1 MIKRNNIFK
10 TLFLVLLSLF
20 LFTRCNKDSD
30 QKEILSFKFDEIG
43 VVGTI
48 NQGTRTILAVVPYGN
63 DVTSLVPTI
72 EISDKATVF
81 PASGVPNN
89 FTNPVVYTVTAEDG
103 SKATYTVTVTISTI
117 NGDPDVI
124 SGNIDTSTTW
134 PDLGLSVDYII
145 NGMLTITSNA
155 LLTIEPGVTIMFSG
169 VDGGIEVGENA
180 GLRMVGTANKPI
192 ILTGPSNNQ
201 NNGSWDRVLIHSNRN
216 DNQFEH
222 VRFLRGG
229 SASDKWNGVV
239 NVRGKLS
246 MKHCIIDGSLNSG
259 LSTEYDGFISEFED
273 NTINHC
279 KLYPWI
285 TENFATLCSNLSYDN
300 TFVGNEDNCVYVGVS
315 SFELTDDM
323 TLAALPIPYYFQ
335 DGFSFYGNK
344 TLTIAEGTNIKMAYG
359 TDISV
364 GDQCCFIAKGTAQ
377 KPIVFRSDNA
387 GTAWSGIIFSST
399 RSRNLL
405 EYCQIMGCGD
415 SNLWDDMCCLYI
427 RSDAKLT
434 LNNNSFGPSN
444 YYGVGI
450 ENIENW
456 GNVQHSGN
464 TFTGCALGN
473 VYVEGGGI
481 YNGQQYDD
489 FSTIPN
495 LP

>member
-1 MIKRNNIFK
+1 MIKQNNIFK
-10 TLFLVLLSLF
+10 TLCLVLLSIF
-20 LFTRCNKDSD
+20 LFTGCGKDSD
-30 QKEILSFKFDEIG
+30 EKEILSFKFVDIG
-43 VVGTI
+43 VTGTI
-48 NQGTRTILAVVPYGN
+48 NQSTRTILAVVPYGT
-63 DVTSLVPTI
+63 DVTSLAPTI
-72 EISDKATVF
+72 EISAKASVS
-81 PASGVPNN
+81 PASGIPNN

-103 SKATYTVTVTISTI
+103 SKATYTVTVTVS
-117 NGDPDVI
+117 GLDGEPEVL

-134 PDLGLSVDYII
+134 PDLGLSVDYVI

-169 VDGGIEVGENA
+169 TDGGIEVGENA

-192 ILTGPSNNQ
+192 SLVGPANNP
-201 NNGSWDRVLIHSNRN
+201 NNGSWDRVLIHSNRD
-216 DNQFEH
+216 DNRFEY

-229 SASDKWNGVV
+229 SATDKWNGVV

-259 LSTEYDGFISEFED
+259 LSTEYDGFLSEFED

-279 KLYPWI
+279 DLYPWI
-285 TENFATLCSNLSYDN
+285 TENFATLCSDIKYNN
-300 TFVGNEDNCVYVGVS
+300 TFVGNQKNSVYVGLS
-315 SFELTDDM
+315 GFELNDDV
-323 TLAALPIPYYFQ
+323 TLAALPIPYHLH
-335 DGFSFYGNK
+335 DGFSFFGNK
-344 TLTIAEGTNIKMAYG
+344 TLTIAEGASFEMPFG

-364 GDQCCFIAKGTAQ
+364 TDQCCFIAKGTAE
-377 KPIVFRSDNA
+377 KPIVFRSESA

-399 RSRNLL
+399 RSRNLM

-415 SNLWDDMCCLYI
+415 SNAWDDMCCLYI

-434 LNNNSFGPSN
+434 LSNNSFGPSN
-444 YYGVGI
+444 FYGVGI
-450 ENIENW
+450 ENIENF

-473 VYVEGGGI
+473 VYIEGGGMF
-481 YNGQQYDD
+481 NGQEYDD